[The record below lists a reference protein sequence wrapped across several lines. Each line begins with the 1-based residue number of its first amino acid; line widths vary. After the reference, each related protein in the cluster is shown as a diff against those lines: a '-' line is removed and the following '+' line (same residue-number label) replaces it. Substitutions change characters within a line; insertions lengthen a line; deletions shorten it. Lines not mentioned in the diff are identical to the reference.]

1 MNIRIRYFAS
11 LRETTEKH
19 EETLTLQEGT
29 TVAALR
35 EMLLARYPRLQTVM
49 ERALCAVNHQYV
61 SLETVLHEGDE
72 VVFIPPVGGG
82 CVIGGGVRVP
92 GKELSAWNH

>member
-11 LRETTEKH
+11 LREITEKS
-19 EETLTLQEGT
+19 EETLTLPDGV

-35 EMLLARYPRLQTVM
+35 ETLLARYPRLQVVM
-49 ERALCAVNHQYV
+49 ERAVCAVNHRYV
-61 SLETVLHEGDE
+61 SLETILHEGDE

-82 CVIGGGVRVP
+82 C
-92 GKELSAWNH
+92 

>member
-11 LRETTEKH
+11 LRETTGQS
-19 EETLTLQEGT
+19 EETLILQEGA

-35 EMLLARYPRLQTVM
+35 AMLLARYPRLQKIM
-49 ERALCAVNHQYV
+49 ERSLCAVNHQYV
-61 SLETVLHEGDE
+61 SLETMLHDGDE

-82 CVIGGGVRVP
+82 C
-92 GKELSAWNH
+92 